1 MARIIVWV
9 LSALIMLLPSGAFA
23 TYQFFPAN
31 ATIAGGDDL
40 EAIDCDGGV
49 GPPAWEACAD
59 GDAGFV
65 VTSGQ
70 DVCIYVMDDDATC
83 GSTSA
88 ESPCPLSIQPDD
100 RSDAAANQCW
110 VLVTLNGAA
119 VAGLGDVTG
128 TLKPISSA
136 TGDADLQA
144 NECMG
149 HMYYNTTQANSYF
162 LPGAAA
168 GLNCCFFSTT
178 AHVVTVDVDD
188 DVVGDDIIY
197 EGVTI
202 GANDE
207 LDSAGAVGDFAC
219 FHALNATNWYVW
231 GHAGVWVDD

>member
-9 LSALIMLLPSGAFA
+9 LAALIILLPSGAFA

-119 VAGLGDVTG
+119 VAGDGIVTG
-128 TLKPISSA
+128 TISP
-136 TGDADLQA
+136 TEDADGA
-144 NECMG
+144 TITAAGCKG
-149 HMYYNTTQANSYF
+149 HMYYNNTKANDYII
-162 LPGAAA
+162 PANVA
-168 GLNCCFFSTT
+168 GLNCCFYEDS
-178 AHVVTVDVDD
+178 AHA
-188 DVVGDDIIY
+188 
-197 EGVTI
+197 VTI
-202 GANDE
+202 IPNDAANDRIFYLAE
-207 LDSAGAVGDFAC
+207 DCGEDKNLVGPGTQGSFICLHAKDGTDWMAWGSANTWTC
-219 FHALNATNWYVW
+219 EP
-231 GHAGVWVDD
+231 